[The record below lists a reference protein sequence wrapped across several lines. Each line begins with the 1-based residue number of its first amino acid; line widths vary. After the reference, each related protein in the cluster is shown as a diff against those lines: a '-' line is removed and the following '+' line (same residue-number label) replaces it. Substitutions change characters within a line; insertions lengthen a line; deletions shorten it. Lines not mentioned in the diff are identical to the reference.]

1 MRLIECDRCHKR
13 INKDAKKTGYINLD
27 QRDIKTGELDGN
39 HDFDEWDLCDDCME
53 KIRNFVRMVLP
64 VVMPVRQEPDRP
76 GSNVPKQPTVPPMPK
91 GFKAVDVKCG
101 ATIKRPVTGMP
112 LTQDKIDQIKQMA
125 RDGKTVKEICDC
137 TGVSDP
143 TVRKYKKEVTNETTG
158 PVTESNAED

>member
-1 MRLIECDRCHKR
+1 MRIIECDRCHKR
-13 INKDAKKTGYINLD
+13 INKDARKTGYINLD
-27 QRDIKTGELDGN
+27 QRDIKTGELEGN
-39 HDFDEWDLCDDCME
+39 RDFDEWDLCDDCM
-53 KIRNFVRMVLP
+53 KLISDFVRMVPP
-64 VVMPVRQEPDRP
+64 VKQEPDRT

-91 GFKAVDVKCG
+91 GFKAVDVKRG

-143 TVRKYKKEVTNETTG
+143 TVCKYKKEVTNETTG
-158 PVTESNAED
+158 PVTEGDQED

>member
-1 MRLIECDRCHKR
+1 MRIIECDRCHKR
-13 INKDAKKTGYINLD
+13 IKGVSKTGYINLD
-27 QRDIKTGELDGN
+27 LRDIGSGELEGN
-39 HDFDEWDLCDDCME
+39 HEFDEWDLCDDCMRL
-53 KIRNFVRMVLP
+53 IRDFVRMVP
-64 VVMPVRQEPDRP
+64 PVRQEPDRP

-91 GFKAVDVKCG
+91 GFKAVDVKRG

-143 TVRKYKKEVTNETTG
+143 AVRKYKKEVTNETTE
-158 PVTESNAED
+158 PIAESDQED

>member
-1 MRLIECDRCHKR
+1 MRVIECDRCHKR
-13 INKDAKKTGYINLD
+13 INKDARKTGYINLD
-27 QRDIKTGELDGN
+27 QRDIKTGELEGN
-39 HDFDEWDLCDDCME
+39 REFDDWDLCDDCMQ
-53 KIRNFVRMVLP
+53 KIRDFVRMMP
-64 VVMPVRQEPDRP
+64 PVRQEPDRP

-91 GFKAVDVKCG
+91 GFKAVDVKRG

-143 TVRKYKKEVTNETTG
+143 TVKKYKKEVTNETTE
-158 PVTESNAED
+158 PIAEGDQED